1 MYGSLKML
9 FRSFW
14 NLDFCNLR
22 MTLVKK
28 LFGTETS
35 KLQVNFY
42 SKIAFQNLH
51 FLQNR
56 DFILCLIRGTCTKF
70 W

>member
-9 FRSFW
+9 FCSVW
-14 NLDFCNLR
+14 DLDFCNLR

-42 SKIAFQNLH
+42 SKIAFQNLY
-51 FLQNR
+51 F
-56 DFILCLIRGTCTKF
+56 
-70 W
+70 